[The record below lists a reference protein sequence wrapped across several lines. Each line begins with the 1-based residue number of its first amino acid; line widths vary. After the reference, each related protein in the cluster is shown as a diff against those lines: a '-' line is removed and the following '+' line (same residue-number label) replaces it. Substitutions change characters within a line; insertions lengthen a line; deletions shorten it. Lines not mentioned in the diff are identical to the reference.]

1 MNKLRLAFLVTGI
14 ALIFILVYFL
24 FFYSNSHLNPTNGG
38 QNAINIVY
46 SGCNSCSNS
55 SIGIIYSLFN
65 SANSFITGKNISFDT
80 PEGTSLVS
88 NYSIT
93 TLPSVIINE
102 TNKSEKILDSL
113 VYLNIFNVEEN
124 NFVLNTPFLA
134 GVAKGVT
141 YFDLIQNRTVTAFDI
156 FNQSRIYS
164 NANQSVINPSEILYL
179 INGTKYSFKNKTEI
193 SFVYSNSSFSAVQ
206 SMILYEA
213 LKGFGNFTSLNTIT
227 SPIVS
232 FSNGENIG
240 GTQFYA
246 INGSEYN
253 SNYFSVESADI
264 KNLGS
269 SSYVNTLEKQL
280 FEFDQNSAYPFF
292 NNLGNFMPFLDIGGR
307 YVEISSMINPR
318 LFEGKNITQIN
329 RLITSN
335 KTVGTAFNDSVGFI
349 QTLLCS
355 YIGYTS
361 APCNSSTI
369 KSDLNGVNSLT

>member
-141 YFDLIQNRTVTAFDI
+141 YFDLIQNRTVTAFELETI
-156 FNQSRIYS
+156 F
-164 NANQSVINPSEILYL
+164 L
-179 INGTKYSFKNKTEI
+179 
-193 SFVYSNSSFSAVQ
+193 
-206 SMILYEA
+206 
-213 LKGFGNFTSLNTIT
+213 FT
-227 SPIVS
+227 
-232 FSNGENIG
+232 
-240 GTQFYA
+240 
-246 INGSEYN
+246 
-253 SNYFSVESADI
+253 D
-264 KNLGS
+264 KNLTPTLKIFRYTKLS
-269 SSYVNTLEKQL
+269 SI
-280 FEFDQNSAYPFF
+280 F
-292 NNLGNFMPFLDIGGR
+292 
-307 YVEISSMINPR
+307 
-318 LFEGKNITQIN
+318 
-329 RLITSN
+329 
-335 KTVGTAFNDSVGFI
+335 
-349 QTLLCS
+349 
-355 YIGYTS
+355 
-361 APCNSSTI
+361 
-369 KSDLNGVNSLT
+369 SDLFVSLIITEGRAVIE